1 MGVFGSMDF
10 SISET
15 QKPGT
20 VPGLCDCPR
29 SLVPGSWDCLQRPR
43 VLTPGVLFLTF
54 RDPKA
59 GDSLGT
65 LGLYRKPGA
74 VPGRWTVSK
83 THIAPTPQSLFLN
96 LRDPIK
102 PGTVPEAQY
111 SPGRWDCPKD
121 LEFKQHGDYIS
132 ISDPK
137 AWDSPGTFGLSQ
149 RPRVLTQ

>member
-1 MGVFGSMDF
+1 MRQSRDFGT
-10 SISET
+10 I
-15 QKPGT
+15 
-20 VPGLCDCPR
+20 
-29 SLVPGSWDCLQRPR
+29 
-43 VLTPGVLFLTF
+43 
-54 RDPKA
+54 PK
-59 GDSLGT
+59 T
-65 LGLYRKPGA
+65 

-83 THIAPTPQSLFLN
+83 THRAPTPQSLFLN